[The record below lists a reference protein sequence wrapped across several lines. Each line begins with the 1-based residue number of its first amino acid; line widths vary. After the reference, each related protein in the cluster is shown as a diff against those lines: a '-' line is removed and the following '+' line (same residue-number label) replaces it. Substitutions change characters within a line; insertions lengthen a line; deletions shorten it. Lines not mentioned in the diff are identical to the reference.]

1 MIVQAVE
8 VLDTLVSGME
18 MKDDLAV
25 ILDQALLDLIK
36 LVDEGQTAAQASAAA
51 LLATI
56 VEKRPAVADFI
67 RNKGGLTASAQL
79 LKSGELVTGV

>member
-1 MIVQAVE
+1 LYVQAVE
-8 VLDTLVSGME
+8 LLDTLVSGME

-25 ILDQALLDLIK
+25 ILDQALLKLIE
-36 LVDEGQTAAQASAAA
+36 LIDEEGSSAQASAAA

-67 RNKGGLTASAQL
+67 RNKGGLTATAQL
-79 LKSGELVTGV
+79 LKSGES